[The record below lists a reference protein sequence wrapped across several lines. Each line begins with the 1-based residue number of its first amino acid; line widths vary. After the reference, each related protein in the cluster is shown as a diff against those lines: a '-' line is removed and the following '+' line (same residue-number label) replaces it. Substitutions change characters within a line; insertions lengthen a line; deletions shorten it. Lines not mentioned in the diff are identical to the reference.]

1 MSRLRIPALLSLR
14 AVALAFLTSSLACN
28 TPPKEAHDGASAPP
42 ASASASSPAPPAS
55 APASASASAPASS
68 AACTKDDDCRLFSSY
83 CAEAPCACRALA
95 PRDPNPTCL
104 GDAGSKVRC
113 FVDPCMSKAA
123 HCQSGA
129 CVLTA
134 K

>member
-1 MSRLRIPALLSLR
+1 MIRPL
-14 AVALAFLTSSLACN
+14 ALALVLPLASPACN
-28 TPPKEAHDGASAPP
+28 TPPKEAHDGATASSPP
-42 ASASASSPAPPAS
+42 SSASSLPASSSASSSAPAS
-55 APASASASAPASS
+55 APASASA
-68 AACTKDDDCRLFSSY
+68 CLKDDDCRLFSSY
-83 CAEAPCACRALA
+83 CAEAPCACRALS

-104 GDAGSKVRC
+104 GDAGTNVRC

>member
-1 MSRLRIPALLSLR
+1 MSRLRSPALLFLP
-14 AVALAFLTSSLACN
+14 ALAFLGSSLACN
-28 TPPKEAHDGASAPP
+28 TPPKEAHDGASAPLASAP
-42 ASASASSPAPPAS
+42 SASAPSASAS
-55 APASASASAPASS
+55 
-68 AACTKDDDCRLFSSY
+68 ACTKDDDCRLFSSY
-83 CAEAPCACRALA
+83 CAEAPCACRALG
-95 PRDPNPTCL
+95 PRDPNPSCL

>member
-1 MSRLRIPALLSLR
+1 MARLRILALCSVLPL
-14 AVALAFLTSSLACN
+14 VPLACN
-28 TPPKEAHDGASAPP
+28 TPPKEAHDGASAPL
-42 ASASASSPAPPAS
+42 ASAP
-55 APASASASAPASS
+55 PASASASAS
-68 AACTKDDDCRLFSSY
+68 ACTKDDDCRLFSSY

-95 PRDPNPTCL
+95 PRDPSPSCL
-104 GDAGSKVRC
+104 GDAGSTVRC
-113 FVDPCMSKAA
+113 FADPCMSKAA